1 MAKRSGGRKKASKPA
16 SRGRATKTQ
25 QKAAAPAKKTGARS
39 QTLPGMS
46 KVRNQRLDNLCE
58 AIAEDRRT
66 MASARNDEQGSIQA
80 ALREMKGRKFSSY
93 RHAGVEL
100 AFVAGQD

>member
-1 MAKRSGGRKKASKPA
+1 
-16 SRGRATKTQ
+16 
-25 QKAAAPAKKTGARS
+25 
-39 QTLPGMS
+39 
-46 KVRNQRLDNLCE
+46 
-58 AIAEDRRT
+58 

-100 AFVAGQD
+100 AFVAGQDKLRVRITKDATDAAAGVSDEVLDEVAGAIDLNDDPLIGGEDAGEGDEAPV